1 MYRMLC
7 RRACITH
14 CFLRKKAALYIRRY
28 MYRRSFYQ
36 SFVMISSNVV
46 WVFSMFPFLRIR

>member
-1 MYRMLC
+1 MYRTSC
-7 RRACITH
+7 RRVCITH